1 MPGECSGVGGPE
13 RKLRPVSRKGPVEGR
28 ARGPVDIAA
37 TGPAASNAAGAA
49 GRRRVVDLGIAV
61 DRASGVPLPDQ
72 VEHLVH
78 TLIARGELG
87 PGEPLPSSRA
97 LAAELT
103 VSRGVVVE
111 AYDRLLRHG
120 LLVSRPGGAVRV
132 STELAPPDAPAAL
145 TPDGR
150 PVADA
155 ARDERPAAVPI
166 QLDLHPANTPIGTLD
181 RRAWAAAQRASLRDA
196 TEAELGSLDRAGV
209 LGLREAVVAQLAR
222 SRGVVASAEQVAIT
236 TGVTDALHG
245 LAPLLRARGGRVAV
259 EDPGFG
265 LHRATLI
272 GAGLDV
278 VPVPADAEGLDV
290 AALAAADVCAVLVTP
305 AHQMPLGVPL
315 APERRAALVAW
326 ARETGAWII
335 EDDYDGE
342 LRYDR
347 RGVRSLHGLAPDR
360 VLYVGTTS
368 KVLSPA
374 VRIGWLIMPP
384 ELTEEIL
391 AWRMA
396 FGGAPSNLIQ
406 LAVAEY
412 LRSGAFDRGVSRMRR
427 RCAAQRAALVEA
439 LAVSLPGHAATGVEA
454 GLNITV
460 RVPDLEPWKLV
471 MAGQARGAQVFA
483 TDDGD
488 DALLLVG
495 FGLVEPG
502 AAARAAEEIRA
513 VVDAAR
519 ALP

>member
-1 MPGECSGVGGPE
+1 M
-13 RKLRPVSRKGPVEGR
+13 
-28 ARGPVDIAA
+28 
-37 TGPAASNAAGAA
+37 
-49 GRRRVVDLGIAV
+49 VDLGIAV
-61 DRASGVPLPDQ
+61 DRSSATPLPDQ
-72 VEHLVH
+72 VEQLLHA
-78 TLIARGELG
+78 LIARGELG
-87 PGEPLPSSRA
+87 PGDALPSSRA
-97 LAAELT
+97 LAAELE

-132 STELAPPDAPAAL
+132 SRDLAAPDAPAA
-145 TPDGR
+145 GH
-150 PVADA
+150 A
-155 ARDERPAAVPI
+155 ASDSAGAVSAAPRPAAPPAVH
-166 QLDLHPANTPIGTLD
+166 LDLHPANTPIGTLD

-209 LGLREAVVAQLAR
+209 PRLRAAVVAQLAR
-222 SRGVVASAEQVAIT
+222 SRGVVADADQVAIT
-236 TGVTDALHG
+236 AGVTESLQG
-245 LAPLLRARGGRVAV
+245 LAPLLKARGGRVAV

-272 GAGLDV
+272 GAGLEV
-278 VPVPADAEGLDV
+278 VPIPTDGDGLDV
-290 AALAAADVCAVLVTP
+290 DALAAADVCAVLVTP

-326 ARETGAWII
+326 ARERGTWIL

-360 VLYVGTTS
+360 VLYLGTTS

-374 VRIGWLIMPP
+374 VRVGWLVMPL
-384 ELTEEIL
+384 ELVDEIL
-391 AWRMA
+391 AWRVA

-412 LRSGAFDRGVSRMRR
+412 LRTGAFDRGVSRMRR
-427 RCAAQRAALVEA
+427 RCAAQRTALLDA
-439 LAVSLPGHAATGVEA
+439 LAATIPEHPATGVAA
-454 GLNITV
+454 GLNLTL
-460 RVPDLEPWKLV
+460 RVPALAPWKLV
-471 MAGQARGAQVFA
+471 VAGQARGTQIFA

-495 FGLVEPG
+495 FGLVEP
-502 AAARAAEEIRA
+502 AAAPRAAEEIAA
-513 VVDAAR
+513 VIADAR
-519 ALP
+519 AMP